1 MVHDRHWAA
10 GFLQPHAR
18 GARAGADALLL
29 VAESGSGLPGLLHGW
44 HGHHLLVPQ
53 AARPPLLPYTQVAR
67 VRGGVRGG
75 YVCGAGRAHG
85 VGVRPQIPPPAH
97 RDAARPALVV
107 RGLLVVTRRMDARFG
122 DLHGQMRRPQK
133 RGRPGQA
140 ALLPPLGG
148 ALPRP
153 PRRPLRAHR
162 RRRGAGGRAGRGGGG
177 AVLAMGGRGAAIPRH
192 LVRQLGRPLVGQ
204 PALPHGRPVAQQLVG
219 RIPSL
224 WRRVAQ

>member
-133 RGRPGQA
+133 RAGGGRAPAGHPTHLGHSLRLASAWDTGRPGRWKTCED
-140 ALLPPLGG
+140 G
-148 ALPRP
+148 A
-153 PRRPLRAHR
+153 RR
-162 RRRGAGGRAGRGGGG
+162 
-177 AVLAMGGRGAAIPRH
+177 
-192 LVRQLGRPLVGQ
+192 
-204 PALPHGRPVAQQLVG
+204 
-219 RIPSL
+219 
-224 WRRVAQ
+224 